1 MEEGRTVKP
10 KFNGVSLIGAVMM
23 LAVGIS
29 VCSADQITYQID
41 QTGIGFDNGSVT
53 GTIETDGTTGT
64 LAASDIISWNLQAV
78 CLGFL
83 GCSASNFTLTGGVG
97 GNSTVSTTGNGLL
110 ATTIQILFNYASGG
124 VFEIADGSD
133 AWALGLTDSGGNVY
147 EEILPVG
154 LNGNALPET
163 GTHVIGTEVADVP
176 EPSTYVLTL
185 MGALVLLRKRLV
197 SASR

>member
-10 KFNGVSLIGAVMM
+10 KFNGVSLIGAGMM

-64 LAASDIISWNLQAV
+64 LAASDIITWNLQAV
-78 CLGFL
+78 CLGFAS
-83 GCSASNFTLTGGVG
+83 CSADNFILTGGVS
-97 GNSTVSTTGNGLL
+97 GNSTVSISGNGLT
-110 ATTIQILFNYASGG
+110 ATATQFLFNYASGG
-124 VFEIADGSD
+124 VFEILDGADG
-133 AWALGLTDSGGNVY
+133 WALGLTSGGLVF
-147 EEILPVG
+147 EEILPDG
-154 LNGNALPET
+154 PDGNALPQT
-163 GTHVIGTEVADVP
+163 GTQIIGTATIP
-176 EPSTYVLTL
+176 EPSTYVLTM
-185 MGALVLLRKRLV
+185 MGWLVLLGKRLA